1 MGLTTLAHQ
10 LLRQPQ
16 AAVRPHHGQGGD
28 VAVRDAVGGLFL
40 HLGEHVADD
49 LGGIVGCLWWA
60 GNLFWSVTLKIFE
73 S

>member
-1 MGLTTLAHQ
+1 
-10 LLRQPQ
+10 
-16 AAVRPHHGQGGD
+16 VRPHHGQGGD

-73 S
+73 SW